1 MKIFWSYVAVGNLIE
16 NNRYIA
22 KENPDAARRII
33 NEIYEAGNRIKKYP
47 EKERIVSEIGK
58 ANIRE
63 VFSGNYRIIYKKEP
77 KRINILTVRHM
88 RQDLKKEDL

>member
-1 MKIFWSYVAVGNLIE
+1 MKVFWSYVAIGNIIE

-22 KENPDAARRII
+22 KENPETARRII
-33 NEIYEAGNRIKKYP
+33 NEIYEAGNRIKQFP
-47 EKERIVSEIGK
+47 EKGRIILEIGK

-63 VFSGNYRIIYKKEP
+63 VFSGSYRIIDKLES

-88 RQDLKKEDL
+88 RQDLRKEDL